1 MTSTSIPDP
10 ITAIATASTTTDA
23 GMSEGNAP
31 ATSPDAMQSSIL
43 PILPA
48 ELALAEIIVKTLNLE
63 TDAADI
69 DPNAP
74 IYGEGLGL
82 DSIDILEISLA
93 ISKHYGFQLKSDDQN
108 NKTIY
113 KSLRN
118 LSAHVETRRTK

>member
-1 MTSTSIPDP
+1 MADARMSSPSIPESD
-10 ITAIATASTTTDA
+10 TAIAMTSNMTSA
-23 GMSEGNAP
+23 
-31 ATSPDAMQSSIL
+31 ATGGISAPDAASASS
-43 PILPA
+43 LPA

-63 TDAADI
+63 MTAADI

-93 ISKHYGFQLKSDDQN
+93 ISKQYGFQLKSDDEN

-113 KSLRN
+113 KSLRD
-118 LSAHVETRRTK
+118 LSAHVEKSRTK